1 MRFLELPL
9 LKRELLELAQRRRTY
24 ALRCLVLFVFAL
36 VFLLCYVEMT
46 NSAQNLMQVLGQGN
60 EITAFLF
67 VTLMMVIYAL
77 NPALACTA
85 ITAEKEKQTLGL
97 LIISKLTPGG
107 IVLEKLASRMVP
119 LFTLLLVSVP
129 LFAMAYLFGGVTLSD
144 SMMGLFIVFLTMLQV
159 TAVAVFFSALL
170 ESGIAAFWC
179 TYIALAVIYF
189 TLPILHEMGLFSL
202 DIVGLPGEE
211 FLLFPIYQMAML
223 VDFRRGHDGL
233 LTLMLPTIGITLG
246 FLVAARFA
254 VVRFSYGAAFSFVRQ
269 IKKTKATAVRLIQKQ
284 MGASEKA
291 IEAAATQREERPQR
305 QSIWSHLLSTSQP
318 IAWREMRGTILG
330 SRKLQIAIIIGLF
343 LFELSLLVIYSHD
356 EEEISACMSLGGL
369 IFAVLL
375 VMGLSCRLFATER
388 ERQTLDS
395 LLTTPLT
402 NRQLLGQKLAGI
414 NRLILVLLI
423 TFALFGVLNLLTTNV
438 YTYMPGLQP
447 GSSNWYANR
456 VRVSPFSP
464 FDPFFPKL
472 AIRFLICAV
481 GNAFIY
487 LHLVKWIA
495 VFFGMKLNTQMKAM
509 LTSILVVLALCI
521 IPTLIMV
528 LAMVATDNT
537 PTDIPLFCFVSPA
550 IIPAFNEVHEMH
562 NVYRGS
568 WFPDSDAVVVITNF
582 LIYGGLTLLL
592 RMLVC
597 RNLSGLLNRRE
608 SEPGS

>member
-36 VFLLCYVEMT
+36 VFLLCYVDMT
-46 NSAQNLMQVLGQGN
+46 QSASNLMQILGKGN

-67 VTLMMVIYAL
+67 VTLMLVIYAL

-119 LFTLLLVSVP
+119 LFTLLLVSMP
-129 LFAMAYLFGGVTLSD
+129 LFAMAYLFGGVSFGS
-144 SMMGLFIVFLTMLQV
+144 SMTGLFIVFLTMLQV

-202 DIVGLPGEE
+202 DIVGLPDEE

-223 VDFRRGHDGL
+223 VDFRRGSEGL
-233 LTLMLPTIGITLG
+233 LTLMIPTVGLTLG
-246 FLVAARFA
+246 IVVAARFA
-254 VVRFSYGAAFSFVRQ
+254 VVRFSYGAAFSFVGRLR
-269 IKKTKATAVRLIQKQ
+269 KTKAAAVRLVQKQ
-284 MGASEKA
+284 MGFSDEA
-291 IEAAATQREERPQR
+291 IVAAAAQREERPQR
-305 QSIWSHLLSTSQP
+305 QTVGSHLLSTSQP
-318 IAWREMRGTILG
+318 IAWREMRGTMLS
-330 SRKLQIAIIIGLF
+330 SRKLQIAVIAGL
-343 LFELSLLVIYSHD
+343 LLIELSMMGVYGHD

-369 IFAVLL
+369 IIAVLI

-402 NRQLLGQKLAGI
+402 NRQLLEQKLAGI
-414 NRLILVLLI
+414 NRLILTLVI
-423 TFALFGVLNLLTTNV
+423 PVALFGVVNLLATNIRV
-438 YTYMPGLQP
+438 FPPGNYL
-447 GSSNWYANR
+447 SYSDR
-456 VRVSPFSP
+456 VRVAPFNPS
-464 FDPFFPKL
+464 DPFFPHL
-472 AIRFLICAV
+472 ALRFLTCAV

-495 VFFGMKLNTQMKAM
+495 VYFGMKLNTQMKAM

-521 IPTLIMV
+521 IPMLIMV
-528 LAMVATDNT
+528 LVMVATDNS
-537 PTDIPLFCFVSPA
+537 PDDIPLFCFVSPA

-562 NVYRGS
+562 TVYRRS
-568 WFPDSDAVVVITNF
+568 WFPNSNAAVMIVNF
-582 LIYGGLTLLL
+582 LIYGGLTVVL
-592 RMLVC
+592 RMLVR
-597 RNLSGLLNRRE
+597 RNLSRLLNRRE
-608 SEPGS
+608 S

>member
-1 MRFLELPL
+1 MRLFELPL

-36 VFLLCYVEMT
+36 VFLLCYVDMT
-46 NSAQNLMQVLGQGN
+46 RSASNLMQILGQGN

-67 VTLMMVIYAL
+67 VTLMLVIYAL

-119 LFTLLLVSVP
+119 LFTLLLVSTP
-129 LFAMAYLFGGVTLSD
+129 LFAMAYLFGGVSLGN
-144 SMMGLFIVFLTMLQV
+144 SMTGLFIVFLTMLQV

-179 TYIALAVIYF
+179 TYIALGVIYF
-189 TLPILHEMGLFSL
+189 TLPILHELGLFRL
-202 DIVGLPGEE
+202 DIVGLPDEE

-223 VDFRRGHDGL
+223 VDFRRGSEGL
-233 LTLMLPTIGITLG
+233 LTLMIPTVGVTLG
-246 FLVAARFA
+246 IVVAARFA
-254 VVRFSYGAAFSFVRQ
+254 VVRFSYGAAFSFTERLR
-269 IKKTKATAVRLIQKQ
+269 KTKAAAVCLVQKQ
-284 MGASEKA
+284 MGFSDEA
-291 IEAAATQREERPQR
+291 IAAATAKREERPQR
-305 QSIWSHLLSTSQP
+305 QTIGSHLLSTSQP
-318 IAWREMRGTILG
+318 IAWREMRGTILS
-330 SRKLQIAIIIGLF
+330 SRTLQIAVIVGLF
-343 LFELSLLVIYSHD
+343 LLELSMMLAYGHD

-369 IFAVLL
+369 VVAVLI

-402 NRQLLGQKLAGI
+402 NRQLLEQKSAGI
-414 NRLILVLLI
+414 NRIILVLLI
-423 TFALFGVLNLLTTNV
+423 PLGLFGVLNLLTTDIRAFPSGN
-438 YTYMPGLQP
+438 YTSY
-447 GSSNWYANR
+447 SDR
-456 VRVSPFSP
+456 VRVAPFNP
-464 FDPFFPKL
+464 ADPFFPYL
-472 AIRFLICAV
+472 ALRFLTCAV

-495 VFFGMKLNTQMKAM
+495 VYFGIKLNTQMKAM

-521 IPTLIMV
+521 IPMLIMV
-528 LAMVATDNT
+528 LAMVATDNN
-537 PTDIPLFCFVSPA
+537 PDDIPLFCFVSPA

-562 NVYRGS
+562 TVYRRS
-568 WFPDSDAVVVITNF
+568 WFPKCDGVVMVVNF
-582 LIYGGLTLLL
+582 LIYGGLALVL

-608 SEPGS
+608 S

>member
-1 MRFLELPL
+1 MHFFELPL

-24 ALRCLVLFVFAL
+24 ALRCLVLFVCAL
-36 VFLLCYVEMT
+36 VFLLCYVDMT
-46 NSAQNLMQVLGQGN
+46 HSAANLMQILGQGN

-67 VTLMMVIYAL
+67 VTLMFVIYAL
-77 NPALACTA
+77 NPALTCTA

-119 LFTLLLVSVP
+119 LFTLLLVSMP
-129 LFAMAYLFGGVTLSD
+129 LFAMAYLFGGVSFGS
-144 SMMGLFIVFLTMLQV
+144 SMTGLFIVFLTMLQV

-179 TYIALAVIYF
+179 TYIALGVIYF
-189 TLPILHEMGLFSL
+189 TLPILHEMGLFRM
-202 DIVGLPGEE
+202 DIVGLPDEE

-223 VDFRRGHDGL
+223 ADFRRGSEGL
-233 LTLMLPTIGITLG
+233 LTLTIPTICITLG
-246 FLVAARFA
+246 IIVAARFA

-269 IKKTKATAVRLIQKQ
+269 IKKKATAVRFVQKQ
-284 MGASEKA
+284 MGASDRA
-291 IEAAATQREERPQR
+291 IETAAAQREERPQR

-608 SEPGS
+608 SESGS